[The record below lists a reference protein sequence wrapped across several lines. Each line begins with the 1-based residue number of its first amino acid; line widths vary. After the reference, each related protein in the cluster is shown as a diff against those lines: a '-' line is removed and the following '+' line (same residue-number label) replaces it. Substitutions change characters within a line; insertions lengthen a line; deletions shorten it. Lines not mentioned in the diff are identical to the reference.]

1 MEDLQKDKDQ
11 GEKLR
16 SLVEVSRKNDIPAL
30 LNAKN
35 RAQQDVYSDPS
46 KENLAILERATAMLE
61 KAMDA
66 GQNCKTWKEALTY
79 LQDECGRKIQKSKLF
94 TDIKAGRLRKQPD
107 GSFKWRD
114 LDRYAASLP
123 TAGTPDKLATDAARR
138 QREKEEQEIR
148 RIRVAADKEEF
159 ILKVKQGQYIS
170 RDDVYQELAAR
181 AVALSAS
188 LKTEFEARSLD
199 VIALVEG
206 NPKKSGPFVEHIEQV
221 IQIGRRITQGRGA
234 AAEQR
239 AEEEPMT
246 AQKWLEELERLVNM
260 ATPGP
265 WAYEQHGDTS
275 ECGVGVILD
284 DNNKQISGLNTD
296 TTLFVADAIAPE
308 VASSTDAAYI
318 VAACNAVPRLVE
330 MLRIAVSFIEA
341 QNARRAREGEM
352 AIMCETMQL
361 LFTMTEPKE

>member
-1 MEDLQKDKDQ
+1 MRHSTCAHRRTRREDSMEDLQKDKDQ

-46 KENLAILERATAMLE
+46 KENLAVLERATAMLE

-66 GQNCKTWKEALTY
+66 GQNCKNWKEALTY
-79 LQDECGRKIQKSKLF
+79 LQEDCGRKIGQTKLF
-94 TDIKAGRLRKQPD
+94 ADIKAGRLRKQPD
-107 GSFKWRD
+107 GSFKRRD

-138 QREKEEQEIR
+138 QQEKEEQEIR
-148 RIRVAADKEEF
+148 RIRAAADKEEF

-188 LKTEFEARSLD
+188 LKTALEARSLD

-221 IQIGRRITQGRGA
+221 IDEAMNEYAKPIEIEVTFT
-234 AAEQR
+234 AEPE
-239 AEEEPMT
+239 AENEP
-246 AQKWLEELERLVNM
+246 
-260 ATPGP
+260 
-265 WAYEQHGDTS
+265 
-275 ECGVGVILD
+275 D
-284 DNNKQISGLNTD
+284 D
-296 TTLFVADAIAPE
+296 E
-308 VASSTDAAYI
+308 
-318 VAACNAVPRLVE
+318 
-330 MLRIAVSFIEA
+330 
-341 QNARRAREGEM
+341 
-352 AIMCETMQL
+352 
-361 LFTMTEPKE
+361 